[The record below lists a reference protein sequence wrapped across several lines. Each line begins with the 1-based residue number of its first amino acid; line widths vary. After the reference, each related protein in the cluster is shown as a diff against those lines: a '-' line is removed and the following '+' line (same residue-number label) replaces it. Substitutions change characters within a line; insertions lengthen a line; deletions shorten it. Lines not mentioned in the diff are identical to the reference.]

1 MNIHETI
8 KKATKTLKKNNIK
21 TACLDSEL
29 LLSKVL
35 SKDRNYIL
43 NIGHGNL
50 PVTPEEN
57 AQTFFEHGKKLTY

>member
-43 NIGHGNL
+43 LNSKEIIS
-50 PVTPEEN
+50 
-57 AQTFFEHGKKLTY
+57 KKYFSDSKYPSM